1 MKGQESMRQPVC
13 RQYSPYWFMGNK
25 RDRETEIMKG
35 VNEKTTLFKVSGI
48 ILRILLSPAVPRSLR
63 RPAPR
68 TSLPVVGETQPTL
81 RNSRRLER
89 RAGDRQRQGDL

>member
-35 VNEKTTLFKVSGI
+35 INEKTTLFKVSGI
-48 ILRILLSPAVPRSLR
+48 ILKNSPF
-63 RPAPR
+63 
-68 TSLPVVGETQPTL
+68 TSCSKVTEEASTKNKFACC
-81 RNSRRLER
+81 R
-89 RAGDRQRQGDL
+89 GDAADAKKL